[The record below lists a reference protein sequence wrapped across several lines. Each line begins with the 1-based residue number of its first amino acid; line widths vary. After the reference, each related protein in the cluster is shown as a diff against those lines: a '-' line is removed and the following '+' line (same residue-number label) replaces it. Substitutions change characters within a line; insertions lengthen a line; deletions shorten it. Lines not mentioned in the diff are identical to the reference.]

1 MQKKISLLLA
11 TGLLLA
17 LCACGENTPA
27 PTIAPTD
34 PIVTEATQTP
44 TANPTEALTESVTT
58 IPTEV
63 PTHPPTEASTAAPT
77 QFPTERPTAAPTQAP
92 TAEPTVAPTKTPTV
106 KPTTAPTVVP
116 TQVPTQKPIAAPTQA
131 PTLKPTATPTQA
143 PAVKPTIAPT
153 AAPTQTPTQK
163 PTAAPTQA
171 PTPAPTQKPT
181 AAPTQKPTTCQ
192 HIYIT
197 TDLSS
202 AATEAAEAGYM
213 NYARY
218 ASSSYCDYNTRI
230 CTACHYIDLAS
241 THFKYTQREA
251 AQIMLDY
258 VNNLRA
264 EVFGTHA
271 YDLSL
276 DDFCQRSAEIRAG
289 QLKTNYSHSGQLT
302 PGECIT
308 SHLSLYEQFDS
319 LKNSP
324 SHYEIMIRKDN
335 QYFGYGYSS
344 NISEDWV
351 ATQGF
356 GCMTFG

>member
-1 MQKKISLLLA
+1 
-11 TGLLLA
+11 
-17 LCACGENTPA
+17 
-27 PTIAPTD
+27 
-34 PIVTEATQTP
+34 
-44 TANPTEALTESVTT
+44 
-58 IPTEV
+58 
-63 PTHPPTEASTAAPT
+63 
-77 QFPTERPTAAPTQAP
+77 
-92 TAEPTVAPTKTPTV
+92 
-106 KPTTAPTVVP
+106 
-116 TQVPTQKPIAAPTQA
+116 
-131 PTLKPTATPTQA
+131 
-143 PAVKPTIAPT
+143 
-153 AAPTQTPTQK
+153 
-163 PTAAPTQA
+163 
-171 PTPAPTQKPT
+171 
-181 AAPTQKPTTCQ
+181 
-192 HIYIT
+192 
-197 TDLSS
+197 
-202 AATEAAEAGYM
+202 M

-218 ASSSYCDYNTRI
+218 ASDSYCDYNTRI
-230 CTACHYIDLAS
+230 CTTCHYIDLAS

-344 NISEDWV
+344 NISEGWV

>member
-34 PIVTEATQTP
+34 PIVTEATQAP

-63 PTHPPTEASTAAPT
+63 LTHPPTEASTAAPT
-77 QFPTERPTAAPTQAP
+77 QFPTERTTAAPTQAP

-131 PTLKPTATPTQA
+131 PTAEPTVAPTKTPT
-143 PAVKPTIAPT
+143 VKPTT
-153 AAPTQTPTQK
+153 APTQTPTQK

-218 ASSSYCDYNTRI
+218 ASDSYCDYNTRI
-230 CTACHYIDLAS
+230 CTTCHYIDLAS

-344 NISEDWV
+344 NIGEDWV